1 MVYVVGL
8 IKDLCNRQVT
18 VHGTGFWHPC
28 QNDGIFAKMRIA
40 VASMNGF
47 PSRSFKAINLTIF
60 PFALSLSKGGGKNPN
75 H

>member
-28 QNDGIFAKMRIA
+28 QNDGIFAKLRMAA
-40 VASMNGF
+40 VLGHRLRWEMI
-47 PSRSFKAINLTIF
+47 RLKC
-60 PFALSLSKGGGKNPN
+60 SLIRVVVISL
-75 H
+75 

>member
-40 VASMNGF
+40 DAVRCICRARAACRVLRHMHDPPILVMRRNT
-47 PSRSFKAINLTIF
+47 AY
-60 PFALSLSKGGGKNPN
+60 A
-75 H
+75 

>member
-28 QNDGIFAKMRIA
+28 QNDGIFAKMKIA
-40 VASMNGF
+40 EAEGLALTF
-47 PSRSFKAINLTIF
+47 P
-60 PFALSLSKGGGKNPN
+60 
-75 H
+75 